1 MKLEKRSHF
10 LEKKS
15 KSPKNEQEDKSKNVS
30 DSSTNK
36 PKRHVECHFS
46 QKQSPKM
53 TGTLFDKILYDVI
66 LHHFVQGEFFSSW

>member
-1 MKLEKRSHF
+1 MKLEKRSYF

-36 PKRHVECHFS
+36 PKKAGRMS
-46 QKQSPKM
+46 
-53 TGTLFDKILYDVI
+53 
-66 LHHFVQGEFFSSW
+66 FFTKAVSKDDRYSF